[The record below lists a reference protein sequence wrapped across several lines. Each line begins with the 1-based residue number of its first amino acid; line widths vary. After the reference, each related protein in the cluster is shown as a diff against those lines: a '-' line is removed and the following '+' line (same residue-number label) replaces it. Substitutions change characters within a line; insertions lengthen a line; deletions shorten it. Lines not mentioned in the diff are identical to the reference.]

1 MRLRPAVLSALC
13 LAFALAPL
21 TLHAQHVDVWRTNA
35 DRSQLLTHQRLAKSV
50 APDAAA
56 TTIVVDDTKA
66 MQPIEGFGFA
76 MTGGS
81 AQLIHHMSPSAR
93 RKLLHELF
101 RSDKDSMGISYL
113 RLSIGASDMN
123 DHVYTYD
130 DLPPG
135 QTQTDPALDHF
146 TLAEDE
152 KDVIPVMKEVLS
164 IAPNLHI
171 LASPWTAPAWMKT
184 NDAVKGG
191 TLKPEFYGTYAAY
204 LVRYIRGMQAHGI
217 PIDAITM
224 QNEPLNPKNTPSLVF
239 EADQEGTF
247 LRDALGPAL
256 KQAGLKTK
264 VVLFDHNCNHPD
276 YPITIL
282 KDPKAAQY
290 AAGSGFHLYEGEISA
305 LTEVHNAFP
314 DKSLYFTEQ
323 MVIEEIHDG
332 KQRPVSDPVAR
343 VVIGAMRN
351 WSKTVLLWN
360 LAADE
365 HFGPHTDD
373 GGCPVC
379 QGAITIEGDKVSRN
393 IALYTIA
400 HASKFVPPGSTRIA
414 STEDDANHPESTL
427 TNVAWRR
434 PDGKHVLL
442 VANNTKEPK
451 PIKVEAGP
459 HTFSTTITAGETAT
473 FVW

>member
-1 MRLRPAVLSALC
+1 MRLRLAISLALC
-13 LAFALAPL
+13 LALAPL
-21 TLHAQHVDVWRTNA
+21 TLHAQKVDAWRTNA
-35 DRSQLLTHQRLAKSV
+35 DRTQLLTHQQLTKTT
-50 APDAAA
+50 APDPAA

-66 MQPIEGFGFA
+66 MQPVEGFGFA

-81 AQLIHHMSPSAR
+81 AELLHKMSPAAR
-93 RKLLHELF
+93 HKLLKELF
-101 RSDKDSMGISYL
+101 ASGKDDMGVSYL

-130 DLPPG
+130 DLAPG
-135 QTQTDPALDHF
+135 ETDA
-146 TLAEDE
+146 TLAHFSLGEDE
-152 KDVIPVMKEVLS
+152 KDVIPVMKEVLG
-164 IAPNLHI
+164 IAPHLHI

-184 NDAVKGG
+184 NDSFKGG
-191 TLKPEFYGTYAAY
+191 TLKPEFYSTYANY
-204 LVRYIRGMQAHGI
+204 LVRYLKAMQAHGI
-217 PIDAITM
+217 TIDAITM

-247 LRDALGPAL
+247 LRDAFGPAL
-256 KQAGLKTK
+256 EAAGLKTK

-276 YPITIL
+276 YPIAIL

-305 LTEVHNAFP
+305 LTEVHTAFP
-314 DKSLYFTEQ
+314 DKALYFTEQ

-332 KQRPVSDPVAR
+332 KQRPVSDPEAR

-351 WSKTVLLWN
+351 WSRTVLLWN

-365 HFGPHTDD
+365 HLGPHTSN

-400 HASKFVPPGSTRIA
+400 HASKFVPAGSTRIA
-414 STEDDANHPESTL
+414 STEDDSTHPESAL
-427 TNVAWRR
+427 SNVAWRR

-442 VANNTKEPK
+442 VANNAKEPR

-459 HTFSTTITAGETAT
+459 HTFATTITAGETAT